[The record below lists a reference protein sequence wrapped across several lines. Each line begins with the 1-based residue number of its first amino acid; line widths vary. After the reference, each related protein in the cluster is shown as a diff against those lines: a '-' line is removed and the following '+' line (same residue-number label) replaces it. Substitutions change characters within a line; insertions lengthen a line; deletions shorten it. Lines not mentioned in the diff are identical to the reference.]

1 MDSKKN
7 DDDAVSLIVVA
18 EDGAAS
24 AEPTAPEGGGGG
36 ERRLPVLLDRLRGVP
51 VRPAATSALV
61 AFHFALSAYWG
72 PRRQGWL
79 PLAAFALA
87 YTAVAALMWFDWRME
102 EPQLRRPLE
111 ARELRVKLAARIV
124 ASVVVGVLAY
134 WTASPLPCGLLLF
147 IWYFGSE

>member
-7 DDDAVSLIVVA
+7 DDDAVSSIIVV
-18 EDGAAS
+18 EDSAAT
-24 AEPTAPEGGGGG
+24 AEPTAPEGGGG
-36 ERRLPVLLDRLRGVP
+36 ERRLALLLDRLRGVP

-124 ASVVVGVLAY
+124 ASVVVGVLAH
-134 WTASPLPCGLLLF
+134 WTASLLPCGLLLF
-147 IWYFGSE
+147 IWYFASE